1 MGGEVAFY
9 LLVFGSLPTMLRLVF
24 CVYIAIV
31 CVLSHYCPKIDSE
44 SEVKEDNSDSQAFSV
59 CLHNVA

>member
-1 MGGEVAFY
+1 MIY
-9 LLVFGSLPTMLRLVF
+9 
-24 CVYIAIV
+24 
-31 CVLSHYCPKIDSE
+31 E